1 MTINKGRVLLRLA
14 RQAME
19 EALAGV
25 ATAAH
30 TVERISDAAWLRAPG
45 ATFVTLMQRGELR
58 GCIGTLL
65 AHRPLRADVQANAV
79 AAALRDPRFPP
90 MVAAE
95 LAHTDI
101 EVSLLSTMQPLHAA
115 SEADA
120 LVQLRPGIDGLFLE
134 SGVCRATFLP
144 QVWEQLPEPRD
155 FMAHLKDKAGL
166 ARAFWGPDVR
176 LKRYTVGKWRET
188 SIDRGEISI
197 GHDASSHAEGAGS

>member
-1 MTINKGRVLLRLA
+1 MSINRGRVLLRLA
-14 RQAME
+14 RQAIE
-19 EALAGV
+19 GALGGDT
-25 ATAAH
+25 TAAH
-30 TVERISDAAWLRAPG
+30 TADRMSDDAWLRAPG

-90 MVAAE
+90 LVAAE

-101 EVSLLSTMQPLHAA
+101 EVSLLSTMQPLHAT

-120 LVQLRPGIDGLFLE
+120 LAQLRPRIDGLLLE

-176 LKRYTVGKWRET
+176 LKRYTVDKWRET
-188 SIDRGEISI
+188 SIDRGETAID
-197 GHDASSHAEGAGS
+197 HDAPPHAEGAGS